1 MPLDGTRLRYL
12 GGSSN
17 HWGGQ
22 SHPFDPED
30 FQQREWIPHSG
41 WSIEYDDYRRI
52 DVFIRALGRAM
63 GQSNVGRIKVTFDPD
78 YLGWQRDVEWQYH
91 HAVGTR
97 MHVDP
102 KKGVVN
108 GNLRVHSASNLY
120 VARSSVFP
128 TVGHVNPTM
137 NLLALTLRLADHL
150 KAEVKR

>member
-1 MPLDGTRLRYL
+1 MPWVNPMWAESR
-12 GGSSN
+12 
-17 HWGGQ
+17 
-22 SHPFDPED
+22 SHLI
-30 FQQREWIPHSG
+30 QTIWAGNATWNGNTIMLSVRVCMSTQ
-41 WSIEYDDYRRI
+41 
-52 DVFIRALGRAM
+52 
-63 GQSNVGRIKVTFDPD
+63 
-78 YLGWQRDVEWQYH
+78 
-91 HAVGTR
+91 
-97 MHVDP
+97 